1 MLTIREIEDFFSH
14 TDPQLLEIIL
24 ELRNIIF
31 AVVPDATEMIQ
42 WKGISY
48 FDASRGGTVSGGIC
62 QIHVVE
68 GRVRLGFIHGAF
80 LRDPKH
86 LLGGTRKVKRYLEI
100 DTFDIAPWDDI
111 KTLIQTSAEFDPY
124 TMKI

>member
-1 MLTIREIEDFFSH
+1 MLSIHEIEDYFGN
-14 TDPQLLEIIL
+14 TDPALLEIIM

-31 AVVPDATEMIQ
+31 SVVPDATEMIQ

-62 QIHVVE
+62 QVHVVE
-68 GRVRLGFIHGAF
+68 NKVRLGFIHGAF

-86 LLGGTRKVKRYLEI
+86 LLGGSRKVKRYLEI
-100 DTFDIAPWDDI
+100 DAFDTAPWDDI
-111 KTLIQTSAEFDPY
+111 KALIKTSSEFDPY
-124 TMKI
+124 SLKL